1 MRSEKEHIEAS
12 INFIKQQLDSL
23 EHYLPE
29 TYSYLMEEMDSQQ
42 RNLIELKVK
51 DFYKN
56 LSLKQQNQNPEL
68 PNQTISD
75 SSEKDPYEVNK

>member
-1 MRSEKEHIEAS
+1 MNCRKESIEAS
-12 INFIKQQLDSL
+12 INFIQQQLDAL

-29 TYSYLMEEMDSQQ
+29 TYQFLMEEMDSQQ
-42 RNLIELKVK
+42 RNLIELKVN

-56 LSLKQQNQNPEL
+56 LLLEQHNLNSDL

-75 SSEKDPYEVNK
+75 SSSQDPYEVNK

>member
-1 MRSEKEHIEAS
+1 MKTQEHIQQS
-12 INFIKQQLDSL
+12 INFIQQQLDAL

-42 RNLIELKVK
+42 RNLIELKVN
-51 DFYKN
+51 DFYQN
-56 LSLKQQNQNPEL
+56 LLLEHQTQIPDL

-75 SSEKDPYEVNK
+75 SSSKDPYEINK